1 MQGRSVR
8 VRGPTSATQLCSYC
22 PSVCAHACPCKMG
35 PKPGTPPTVQRP
47 RPFPSDSA
55 SLETESPLPPI
66 PRASAKKQAHTG
78 VSWLAA
84 SLGGLEG
91 PRAQLCQN
99 RGDTVQGHSVLR
111 GLRLPACL
119 YLHKSCRSLSSVLLL
134 RLKKYTCLQPL
145 VSLPFLDSFPNLG
158 GGPGL
163 CLPLLRTLFRAAAA
177 VSSVL
182 GIRPALHRLVLAVA
196 VTAVCKQPGRERC
209 VH

>member
-119 YLHKSCRSLSSVLLL
+119 YLHKSCRSLSSFYCSASKNIRV
-134 RLKKYTCLQPL
+134 C
-145 VSLPFLDSFPNLG
+145 NL
-158 GGPGL
+158 
-163 CLPLLRTLFRAAAA
+163 
-177 VSSVL
+177 
-182 GIRPALHRLVLAVA
+182 
-196 VTAVCKQPGRERC
+196 
-209 VH
+209 